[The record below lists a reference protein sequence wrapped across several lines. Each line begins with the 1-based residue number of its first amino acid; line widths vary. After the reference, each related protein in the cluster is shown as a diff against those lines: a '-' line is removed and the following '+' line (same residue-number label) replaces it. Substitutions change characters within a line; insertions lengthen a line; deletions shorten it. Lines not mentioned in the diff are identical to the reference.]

1 VAEDWHLQETYK
13 GLITLSIEALK
24 MLALVN
30 GGAAVALLTY
40 LGAIAARQPPTTAM
54 PSIRPALLSFSG
66 GLLAVVLAFI
76 VAYVTQGQLFR
87 EERLGGSKSGNHVYG
102 VIVGV
107 TLAVLSASAF
117 GAGCWLASTALIG
130 DAHAS

>member
-1 VAEDWHLQETYK
+1 VAQDWHLQETYK

-40 LGAIAARQPPTTAM
+40 LGAIAARQLPTTAI
-54 PSIRPALLSFSG
+54 PSVQPALLSFSG
-66 GLLAVVLAFI
+66 GLLAVTLAFI
-76 VAYVTQGQLFR
+76 VAYITQGQLFR
-87 EERLGGSKSGNHVYG
+87 EQRPGGSKSGKHVYG

-107 TLAVLSASAF
+107 TLAVLSAIAF
-117 GAGCWLASTALIG
+117 GIGCWLASTALTG